1 MRGYPQFSF
10 RISVGLVKI
19 YISSIITHREK
30 KYLQLVGTV
39 LKCDYGFLLTPSFR
53 RSTASSGSSTTHQCD
68 MLLKDTFKRLTSLYL
83 PKLARVSRVKMSI
96 IIYEHE
102 QKFSHRGIGM
112 KMRVRVTGC
121 GIKEVHVEP
130 HNRVSEKHASQTTLR
145 TRNAGYDQIYMVE
158 LEYLAIIKVVR
169 MEFGML

>member
-1 MRGYPQFSF
+1 
-10 RISVGLVKI
+10 
-19 YISSIITHREK
+19 
-30 KYLQLVGTV
+30 
-39 LKCDYGFLLTPSFR
+39 
-53 RSTASSGSSTTHQCD
+53 
-68 MLLKDTFKRLTSLYL
+68 
-83 PKLARVSRVKMSI
+83 MSI
-96 IIYEHE
+96 IIYEHV

-130 HNRVSEKHASQTTLR
+130 HNRVSEKHASHTTLR

-169 MEFGML
+169 MEFGMV